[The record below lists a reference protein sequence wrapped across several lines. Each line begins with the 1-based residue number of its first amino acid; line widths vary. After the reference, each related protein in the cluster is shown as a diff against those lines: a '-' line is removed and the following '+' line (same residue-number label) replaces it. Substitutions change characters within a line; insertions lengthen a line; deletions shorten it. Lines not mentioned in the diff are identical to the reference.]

1 MASISSESS
10 MLELRQFNTT
20 NGLKVPT
27 AGEGRTKAIVYEEL
41 LRAWLAVNIRSS
53 LRANYV
59 NFKGRLYPLNFSNH
73 AAERAE
79 EREVGEDEII
89 FCLRTRPHIQ
99 LTDWNDRWVARNTD
113 IKVIFSF
120 DASHINIITTARLD
134 TM

>member
-1 MASISSESS
+1 MASINAESS

-20 NGLKVPT
+20 NSLKVPT
-27 AGEGRTKAIVYEEL
+27 AGEGRTKAVVYEEL

-53 LRANYV
+53 LRSNYV

-79 EREVGEDEII
+79 EREVREDEII
-89 FCLRTRPHIQ
+89 FCLRTRPHIP
-99 LTDWNDRWVARNTD
+99 LEDWEDRWIARNTD
-113 IKVIFSF
+113 IKVIFSCSPE
-120 DASHINIITTARLD
+120 ALLIITTARLD